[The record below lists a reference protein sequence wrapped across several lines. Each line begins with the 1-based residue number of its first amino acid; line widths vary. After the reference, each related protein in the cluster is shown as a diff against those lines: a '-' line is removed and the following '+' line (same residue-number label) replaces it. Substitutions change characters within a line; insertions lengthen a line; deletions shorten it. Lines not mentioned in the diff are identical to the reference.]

1 MRRVAG
7 VAQRRRAIG
16 VAAAFAALVLS
27 LAACGGN
34 GYETVKVADLAN
46 ATANATATVPNVVV
60 LDVREPYEFAEGHV
74 PGAIL
79 LPLSSLEQRIDEV
92 PEGDPI
98 YVICR
103 SGNRSQQASE
113 ILVENDVKNVVNV
126 DGGMIAWQAAGYP
139 VERP

>member
-1 MRRVAG
+1 MRRAAVQAAG
-7 VAQRRRAIG
+7 LRRAAG
-16 VAAAFAALVLS
+16 VAAAFAALVLT

-34 GYETVKVADLAN
+34 TYETVKVADLAN
-46 ATANATATVPNVVV
+46 ATAPNMVV

-74 PGAIL
+74 PGAVL

-113 ILVENDVKNVVNV
+113 ILAENGVKNVVNV

>member
-1 MRRVAG
+1 MRGPNV
-7 VAQRRRAIG
+7 RATG
-16 VAAAFAALVLS
+16 RARAAFLAASFAALVLT

-34 GYETVKVADLAN
+34 SYETVKVAELAAASAN
-46 ATANATATVPNVVV
+46 VTAPNMVV
-60 LDVREPYEFAEGHV
+60 LDVREPHEFAEGHV

-103 SGNRSQQASE
+103 SGNRSQEASE
-113 ILVENDVKNVVNV
+113 ILVENGVKNVVNV
-126 DGGMIAWQAAGYP
+126 DGGMLAWQAAGYP

>member
-1 MRRVAG
+1 MRGPDV
-7 VAQRRRAIG
+7 RATG
-16 VAAAFAALVLS
+16 RARAAFLAASFAALVLT

-34 GYETVKVADLAN
+34 SYETVKVAELAAASAN
-46 ATANATATVPNVVV
+46 ATAPNMVV

-103 SGNRSQQASE
+103 SGNRSQEASE
-113 ILVENDVKNVVNV
+113 ILVENGVKNVVNV
-126 DGGMIAWQAAGYP
+126 DGGMLAWQAAGYP